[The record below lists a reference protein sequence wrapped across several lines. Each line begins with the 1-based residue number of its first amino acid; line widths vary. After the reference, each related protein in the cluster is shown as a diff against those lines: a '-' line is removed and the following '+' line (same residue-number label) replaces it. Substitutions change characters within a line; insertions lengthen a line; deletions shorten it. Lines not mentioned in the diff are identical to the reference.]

1 MALVLIG
8 PVCEDLI
15 MIGDEKHSKVGGA
28 SFYQSF
34 VYEEFYEDYLAIVN
48 ASNADLINSFPDKSK
63 VKLILKDDTHHF
75 INEYPNKYDLD
86 IRKQSSNF
94 ADISIS
100 AEDLKTI
107 FDELGLDKDN
117 IDAFVLNPLNSN
129 DFPQG
134 TIEYLKSFNLPI
146 FISVQGFLRVKGK
159 EDSIVLEDNEWLDN
173 IISISDSLF
182 MDEDE
187 FKIIS
192 RHNLNDLELIITNG
206 SHGSRIIKEGMEL
219 MIDAV
224 KCGDIVDAT
233 GCGDTYMASYISSRL
248 NGQSIK
254 ESGDFAS
261 LIASKKLE
269 ISGPYKK

>member
-48 ASNADLINSFPDKSK
+48 ASNVDLINSFPDKSK

-129 DFPQG
+129 DFTQG

>member
-48 ASNADLINSFPDKSK
+48 ASNVDLINSFPDKSK

-75 INEYPNKYDLD
+75 INEYPKKYDLD

-129 DFPQG
+129 DFTQG

>member
-48 ASNADLINSFPDKSK
+48 ASNVDLINSFPDKSK

-117 IDAFVLNPLNSN
+117 IDAFVLHPLNSN

>member
-48 ASNADLINSFPDKSK
+48 ASNVDLINSFPYKSK

-86 IRKQSSNF
+86 IRKHSSNF

-129 DFPQG
+129 DFTQG